1 MHPINIGNN
10 VWIGAGAVIFPGVTI
25 GDGSIVAANSVVN
38 CDVLPNTLYA
48 GSPAVFKKTL
58 E

>member
-1 MHPINIGNN
+1 MGYN
-10 VWIGAGAVIFPGVTI
+10 VWIGAGAVILPRVTI

-38 CDVLPNTLYA
+38 CDVLPNALYA
-48 GSPAVFKKTL
+48 GTSAVFKKTL